1 MVMKIGKMTRMFS
14 RRLSQALCLAAL
26 LSFWSPLS
34 AYASED
40 AQPSRQEE
48 TLETLGNQMR
58 LSLGSLKAR
67 CQTLTAELEEQ
78 SEKVKELRT
87 KLGDL
92 STCLT
97 NTNNT
102 LCDYETKLI
111 VYEQKLKARA
121 KVIWILGILFA
132 INALGK
138 VAVLGLRLKGIKL
151 PELFNILW

>member
-1 MVMKIGKMTRMFS
+1 M
-14 RRLSQALCLAAL
+14 
-26 LSFWSPLS
+26 
-34 AYASED
+34 
-40 AQPSRQEE
+40 
-48 TLETLGNQMR
+48 
-58 LSLGSLKAR
+58 
-67 CQTLTAELEEQ
+67 TAELEEQ

-111 VYEQKLKARA
+111 VYEQKLKTRA
-121 KVIWILGILFA
+121 KIIWILGIIFA

-138 VAVLGLRLKGIKL
+138 VVAIGLRFKGIKL